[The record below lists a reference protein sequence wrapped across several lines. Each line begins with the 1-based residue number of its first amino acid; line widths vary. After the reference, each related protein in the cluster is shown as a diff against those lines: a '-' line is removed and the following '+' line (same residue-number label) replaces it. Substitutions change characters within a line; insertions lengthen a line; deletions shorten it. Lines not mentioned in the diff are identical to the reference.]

1 MTAPVLQHQHRPE
14 GDDGTS
20 VWLVCDGCRR
30 MIYGRRFARG
40 GSVCPECGW
49 HARLTAAQRIDL
61 LLDADSVELLDTP
74 VTAADPLH
82 FIDTRPYTDRLRG
95 ARAATGMSEGVL
107 VARGTIEGCPVVTA
121 VMDFRFLGGS
131 LGAAV
136 GEAITGAC
144 EIALR
149 ERTPLLLVTASG
161 GARMQEGALSLMQ
174 MAKTAQAIGQL
185 DEAGILTVSL
195 VTDPTFG
202 GVAASFATLTDVII
216 AEPGARL
223 GFAGARVIE
232 QTIRQTLPPGFQT
245 AEFLLEHGV
254 VDLISPRAA
263 LRPTLG
269 RLLSVA
275 TRRQATAPAPA
286 TAAASAAASPDGEAG
301 GHVSAGVVRDPARLA
316 ERHPWEAVRLARR
329 LGRPSALDYV
339 GALVEDWTELH
350 GDRAAADCPAMVAG
364 LGRFDGMPVVVTGT
378 QKGHTAAELAARA
391 YGMPSPAGY
400 RKAARV
406 MRLAAKLGLP
416 VITLIDTAGAHPG
429 IEAEENAQ
437 AVAIAENLRLMAG
450 LPVPVVAV
458 VTGEGGSGGALALAV
473 ADRVLMCANAIYS
486 VISPEGCAA
495 ILWKD
500 PAAGPDAAAA
510 LRVDA
515 RALLEAGIV
524 DGVIPE
530 PDGGADVDPLA
541 AADALRAALA
551 GTLADLVPLDPPT
564 LVSGRRA
571 RFRRFGAPAPASA
584 PAQVPAPAPTPGA
597 AVPTSPTVPAL
608 PAARPPTGQRSTADL
623 DDVRH
628 S

>member
-1 MTAPVLQHQHRPE
+1 MTAPVLQHQPE
-14 GDDGTS
+14 VDDGGTPA
-20 VWLVCDGCRR
+20 WLVCDGCRR

-40 GSVCPECGW
+40 GHVCPECGW
-49 HARLTAAQRIDL
+49 HARLTAAQRVGL
-61 LLDADSVELLDTP
+61 LLDEGSAEIVATP
-74 VTAADPLH
+74 VTAADPLG
-82 FIDTRPYTDRLRG
+82 FVDTRPYADRLRA
-95 ARAATGMSEGVL
+95 ARASTGMPEAVL
-107 VARGTIEGCPVVTA
+107 VARGTIEGCGVVTA

-195 VTDPTFG
+195 ITDPTFG

-232 QTIRQTLPPGFQT
+232 QTIRETLPPGFQT

-254 VDLISPRAA
+254 VDLISPRPA
-263 LRPTLG
+263 LRPTLA
-269 RLLSVA
+269 RLLGVA
-275 TRRQATAPAPA
+275 TRRPASTVEPAVPAAAAGAPAAPGRA
-286 TAAASAAASPDGEAG
+286 
-301 GHVSAGVVRDPARLA
+301 VVREPELLVQ
-316 ERHPWEAVRLARR
+316 RHPWEAVRLARR
-329 LGRPSALDYV
+329 LGRPSALDYI

-364 LGRFDGMPVVVTGT
+364 LGRLDGTPVVVIGT
-378 QKGHTAAELAARA
+378 QKGHTAAELSARS
-391 YGMPSPAGY
+391 YGMPSPSGY

-429 IEAEENAQ
+429 IEAEENGQ
-437 AVAIAENLRLMAG
+437 AVAIAQNLRLMAG

-515 RALLEAGIV
+515 RALLTAGIV

-530 PDGGADVDPLA
+530 PDGGADVDPLG
-541 AADALRAALA
+541 AADVLRAALTS
-551 GTLADLVPLDPPT
+551 TLAELIPLDPPT

-571 RFRRFGAPAPASA
+571 RFRRFGT
-584 PAQVPAPAPTPGA
+584 PTP
-597 AVPTSPTVPAL
+597 TV
-608 PAARPPTGQRSTADL
+608 PAARPPTGGHRSTADL
-623 DDVRH
+623 DEARR
-628 S
+628 SS